1 MTLPAADT
9 LAALR
14 GRLAALEAAR
24 LAFAPAQATDPGP
37 LACCGAGAF
46 PGALHEVAAQSEC
59 ETPAAAGFVLPLAAA
74 AARGRVTL
82 WIAED
87 MALAENGALYGPALE
102 DFGLAPE
109 RLLRVAVAHERDV
122 LWAMEEG
129 LRCRGVGAVI
139 GEIRNRDIGLTA
151 SRRLSLAAGQAGT
164 AAFLLRALP
173 ADEPVAAATRWIVR
187 AAPSAPAH
195 SHAFGPGPPRWHV
208 SLTRNRRG
216 SQGSWILEWNSVEQR
231 IELATDRQ
239 PLAEAAVDRPHRA
252 AAVA

>member
-14 GRLAALEAAR
+14 GRLAALEAVR

-46 PGALHEVAAQSEC
+46 PGALHEVAAKSEC

-74 AARGRVTL
+74 AARGRVAL

-139 GEIRNRDIGLTA
+139 GEIRNRDVGLTA

-187 AAPSAPAH
+187 AAPSAHAH
-195 SHAFGPGPPRWHV
+195 VHAFGPGPPRWHV